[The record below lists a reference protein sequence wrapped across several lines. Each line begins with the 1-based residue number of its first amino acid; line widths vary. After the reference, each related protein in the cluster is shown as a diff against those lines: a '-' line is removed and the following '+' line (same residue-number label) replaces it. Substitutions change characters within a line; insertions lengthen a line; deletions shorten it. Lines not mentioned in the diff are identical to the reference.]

1 MNWDSLRDKL
11 VRAARQ
17 HPPGDHVPYA
27 FEGRVMAI
35 LLPAGLR
42 GDRSGIKDDWSAI
55 ARALWWA
62 ASACSAIALAV
73 GVWTYAPEGSESFAE
88 DLEQTI
94 LASVDDAG
102 LDLDFDFL
110 R

>member
-1 MNWDSLRDKL
+1 MNWELLHDKL

-17 HPPGDHVPYA
+17 HPPGDHVPLA
-27 FEGRVMAI
+27 FEQRVMAG
-35 LLPAGLR
+35 LVPAAFPAV
-42 GDRSGIKDDWSAI
+42 KDDWSAI

-62 ASACSAIALAV
+62 ASACSAIALAIS
-73 GVWTYAPEGSESFAE
+73 VWTYAPDGAGENFAE
-88 DLEQTI
+88 DLEETI